1 MGDDLE
7 FLSPSPQL
15 ASSLDSQASGFDLMG
30 SEAAGG
36 QSNAGLNFA
45 RITKSGGGGGAPR
58 ARTTA
63 VPVNTMV
70 QLGWVK
76 TVVYLFFYL

>member
-30 SEAAGG
+30 SEAAGR

-45 RITKSGGGGGAPR
+45 RITKSGGGGGAPS

-70 QLGWVK
+70 QLG
-76 TVVYLFFYL
+76 